1 MDFYPLGLLAL
12 AVTRL
17 RVCLCKGNA
26 DVLITKMSAFL
37 TLGLCLLPLS
47 ISVILNAFISFN
59 IADSGSSCLVHYC
72 ISMTRTPGQNLQSWF
87 HLFTII
93 TFDILPVILTFVL
106 YGVIQKTYRESENNI
121 QRRRTL
127 CGTQQRRMTIV
138 LHRKSGRS
146 IGLSLFLLT
155 FTILIAWTPY
165 VALRLMSWLET
176 PMNQG
181 MHHAMTLYCIVFLY
195 LLSPVGEGLLL
206 SQKRENVSD
215 IFKSAYAAIQARCRV
230 EPYPRSAMGFPNNE
244 LIDEQIVYKSRQP
257 TNLDMLHGNE
267 RHTPIFFL
275 GNDQEIIQSV
285 QSPHGANCSR
295 EWLWKT
301 QDSHIGAEGQT
312 VARFSNEK
320 DKSVP
325 NGEAKP
331 KKRKVCFS
339 TDAEEE
345 SCVCTNNDERRQ
357 RISKSSQMRWSPYG
371 LAQKEC
377 KGTASP
383 RHTPPFSPGRPP
395 FSIPTDCRDDVVNNC
410 CYQKNRKPLI
420 NNGLIHQR
428 RKIDLTHLHI
438 SESGEGPQCYFSDCE
453 SKRFTTRYSCH
464 PHKCSCML
472 NRSPVRHFKLP
483 RDVYREN
490 NSPNL
495 YFTRE
500 GTIGHIGRADSQYY
514 TSSEASLSRQHSSLD
529 TVFGYIS
536 PKTHSGLSIPE
547 TSPGETRH
555 AELPLRDFFPG
566 TFLEQLPAN
575 EIRSKRMFTCPITD
589 SVQVQVKKR
598 RSGSV
603 CAPMQDPLW
612 RSEIQQQEYGPQNNG
627 STSGAVSPTRL
638 YNQPPKMHFDE
649 AEAPSED
656 VRQDSKSIQKGRP
669 PKLSDYF

>member
-1 MDFYPLGLLAL
+1 MSGCTLLSPVKGVLFFVNVVAVFVNIVHMIAVKPQKKAANASDVLQWAKTTVAVLALLIVVPLHSTVFSQVEQWPAFEEVAAVLLQHFLVDFYPLGLLAL

-72 ISMTRTPGQNLQSWF
+72 INTTRTPGQNLQSWF

-215 IFKSAYAAIQARCRV
+215 IFKSAYAAIQ
-230 EPYPRSAMGFPNNE
+230 
-244 LIDEQIVYKSRQP
+244 
-257 TNLDMLHGNE
+257 
-267 RHTPIFFL
+267 
-275 GNDQEIIQSV
+275 
-285 QSPHGANCSR
+285 
-295 EWLWKT
+295 
-301 QDSHIGAEGQT
+301 
-312 VARFSNEK
+312 K
-320 DKSVP
+320 DTSVP
-325 NGEAKP
+325 NVEAKP
-331 KKRKVCFS
+331 RKRKVCFS

-345 SCVCTNNDERRQ
+345 S
-357 RISKSSQMRWSPYG
+357 
-371 LAQKEC
+371 
-377 KGTASP
+377 
-383 RHTPPFSPGRPP
+383 F
-395 FSIPTDCRDDVVNNC
+395 
-410 CYQKNRKPLI
+410 
-420 NNGLIHQR
+420 
-428 RKIDLTHLHI
+428 
-438 SESGEGPQCYFSDCE
+438 
-453 SKRFTTRYSCH
+453 
-464 PHKCSCML
+464 
-472 NRSPVRHFKLP
+472 
-483 RDVYREN
+483 
-490 NSPNL
+490 
-495 YFTRE
+495 
-500 GTIGHIGRADSQYY
+500 
-514 TSSEASLSRQHSSLD
+514 
-529 TVFGYIS
+529 
-536 PKTHSGLSIPE
+536 
-547 TSPGETRH
+547 
-555 AELPLRDFFPG
+555 
-566 TFLEQLPAN
+566 
-575 EIRSKRMFTCPITD
+575 
-589 SVQVQVKKR
+589 QVQVKKR

-603 CAPMQDPLW
+603 CAPMQNPHW
-612 RSEIQQQEYGPQNNG
+612 RREIQQQEYGPQNNG

-638 YNQPPKMHFDE
+638 YNQPPKVHFDE
-649 AEAPSED
+649 AEAPSSKKIKGKSED
-656 VRQDSKSIQKGRP
+656 VRQDSKAIQKGRP
-669 PKLSDYF
+669 PKLADYF